1 MTKPRFDQDFWEQLW
16 STTLR
21 EHADK
26 PARRPPN
33 AHLMAEAAN
42 LPPGRALDAGCGHG
56 ADTLWLAAHGW
67 QVTAV
72 DFSAAALAHGR
83 SMARSCWDRCR
94 RAHRLDRER
103 SRDLDGGAG
112 ALRSRCLL
120 VRPRGRLRGRHGGAD
135 GERRRSGRDLV
146 PGRTPP
152 DRSQHRSCHGCGKSG
167 ASLSRGCGRC
177 ARFQCVGV
185 GRRRGASARR
195 RRHWCRCSDP
205 RAPPDLSH
213 SGDAQQ
219 RYPKS

>member
-1 MTKPRFDQDFWEQLW
+1 MVDDAAR
-16 STTLR
+16 
-21 EHADK
+21 
-26 PARRPPN
+26 ARRQTRAPSTKR
-33 AHLMAEAAN
+33 ASD
-42 LPPGRALDAGCGHG
+42 GRGCQPSAGTRPRRRLWTWRRHALARRAWLAGHG
-56 ADTLWLAAHGW
+56 GRLLCSGTSSR
-67 QVTAV
+67 AV
-72 DFSAAALAHGR
+72 DGL
-83 SMARSCWDRCR
+83 SCWDRCR

-152 DRSQHRSCHGCGKSG
+152 DRSQDRSCHGCGKSG